1 MGRAQDLA
9 VEHAREIAV
18 EGVLRLSRDLE
29 GAVQARDARPD
40 DVPFRGPLVGHAL
53 PPPLHAARGL
63 LAGLERAGLRPAAAD
78 VAVERAAEVV
88 AARVGILLEAGGAGD
103 DEAGRAEAAHQAV
116 ALHELLL

>member
-1 MGRAQDLA
+1 
-9 VEHAREIAV
+9 
-18 EGVLRLSRDLE
+18 
-29 GAVQARDARPD
+29 
-40 DVPFRGPLVGHAL
+40 HAL

-88 AARVGILLEAGGAGD
+88 AARVGVLLEAGGAGD

-116 ALHELLL
+116 ALHELLLHGVELAVGGEALDRADLLALRLDGE